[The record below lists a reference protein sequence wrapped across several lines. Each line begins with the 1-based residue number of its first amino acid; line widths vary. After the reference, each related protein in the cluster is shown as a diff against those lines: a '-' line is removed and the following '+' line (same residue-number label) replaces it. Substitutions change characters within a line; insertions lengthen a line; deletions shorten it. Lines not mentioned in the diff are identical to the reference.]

1 MSNIENHT
9 LLCIVCPEG
18 CEINV
23 SNCNGTLSF
32 EGGNCKRGEK
42 YAEQEIVNP
51 CRYFTTTVKLNSGD
65 LAMLP
70 VRSSEEISKSK
81 LMDAAQQVSS
91 IEVTAPVTI
100 GDVILENIL
109 DTGVSLIAT
118 KSCSKI

>member
-1 MSNIENHT
+1 MSNPKTQN

-23 SNCNGTLSF
+23 SNNNGALSF

-51 CRYFTTTVKLNSGD
+51 CRYFTTTVKLNGGD

-70 VRSSEEISKSK
+70 VRSSEEIPKSK
-81 LMDAAQQVSS
+81 LMEAAQQVSS
-91 IEVTAPVTI
+91 IEVAAPVTL
-100 GDVILENIL
+100 GDVILEDIL
-109 DTGVSLIAT
+109 DTGISLIAT
-118 KSCSKI
+118 KSCGKI